1 MVGVVFYYLAG
12 GSRRDVYFDELK
24 IWLNR
29 HMSEIYDNPS
39 DTLLFEGIS
48 RGDPD
53 LLARVIAYCI
63 ERGVYHRK
71 RLCRALLSLLN
82 HSSKRYRETAW
93 ALIQRAPLPHLLHF
107 SEIVN
112 GKENTK
118 RLRMAIA
125 VKIANSSRE
134 EIMKAYFSS
143 PRKFRRLFSY
153 LRLPREK
160 INGKRISH
168 ENYLFAS
175 DLSRL
180 SIEEA
185 IEKLG
190 IGPTDLA
197 KYAPFQVLVN
207 TINDPKEAEEIAK
220 SSKPEDFLRHALW
233 YRAVLGE
240 KFREIA
246 RRKIREMRN
255 PFAFS
260 HILGRLRENGVLTE
274 DLEREILRRMREVAE
289 EVIARIGLRDLA
301 VIFDV
306 SGSMEE
312 SKKIAKAFYDFF
324 SSRAGVRYLIAFR
337 EYAFLL
343 DSEEIRE
350 IKMGGTTSIGSS
362 ILLLAKEMKRSGNRV
377 KLIIIISDFEEN
389 TPPYLEET
397 IGLLEKLG
405 RPPLVLVTVSWTGE
419 GRVKASELN
428 YPCAEVGV
436 REFHPRLA
444 LGIISN
450 VLELASAIY
459 NDRELKEEI
468 TSRRPMLEEI
478 GSITLPRRPRESL
491 RKGFLAKLL
500 GGGEER

>member
-1 MVGVVFYYLAG
+1 MSRSHGTPESNESLVEVLFYYLTG
-12 GSRRDVYFDELK
+12 GSKWDLRVESLH
-24 IWLNR
+24 LG
-29 HMSEIYDNPS
+29 E
-39 DTLLFEGIS
+39 IS
-48 RGDPD
+48 REDPD
-53 LLARVIAYCI
+53 PLARVIAYCI

-71 RLCRALLSLLN
+71 RLCSALLSLLN

-93 ALIQRAPLPHLLHF
+93 TLIQRVPLPHLLHF

-143 PRKFRRLFSY
+143 PCRFRRLFSY

-175 DLSRL
+175 NLSRL
-180 SIEEA
+180 SVEEA

-190 IGPTDLA
+190 VGLTDLV
-197 KYAPFQVLVN
+197 KYAPFHVLVN
-207 TINDPKEAEEIAK
+207 VVQNPREAEEIAK

-233 YRAVLGE
+233 YRTVLGE
-240 KFREIA
+240 KFEEIA

-260 HILGRLRENGVLTE
+260 HILEHLKENEAITE

-301 VIFDV
+301 IIFDV
-306 SGSMEE
+306 SGSMAE
-312 SKKIAKAFYDFF
+312 SKEIAEAFYRFF
-324 SSRAGVRYLIAFR
+324 SSKAGVRYLIAFR

-343 DSEEIRE
+343 DPEEIKE
-350 IKMGGTTSIGSS
+350 IEVDGTTSIGSS
-362 ILLLAKEMKRSGNRV
+362 ILLLAKEIKRSGNRV
-377 KLIIIISDFEEN
+377 KLIILISDFEEN
-389 TPPYLEET
+389 TPPYLRET

-405 RPPLVLVTVSWTGE
+405 RPPLIFV
-419 GRVKASELN
+419 RVPGSGDERVRASELN
-428 YPCAEVGV
+428 YPCAEVEV
-436 REFHPRLA
+436 SEFHPRLA

-450 VLELASAIY
+450 VLELASTIY
-459 NDRELKEEI
+459 NEGGLREEEI